1 MANQYTTSR
10 LQTTTHP
17 CNGKKS
23 VVGILL
29 VLRTIEQS
37 KTTESQHDPLSNH
50 RIDNSHKLCH
60 YVSSFQIDALQLRG
74 EHIFFPFQM
83 DVALFDFTGLIS
95 HTSPTL

>member
-1 MANQYTTSR
+1 MA
-10 LQTTTHP
+10 
-17 CNGKKS
+17 KKCCRH
-23 VVGILL
+23 LL

-74 EHIFFPFQM
+74 EHIFFHFKWMLLYLILQ
-83 DVALFDFTGLIS
+83 VLSRILHLLFEAKQ
-95 HTSPTL
+95 

>member
-1 MANQYTTSR
+1 MANQYTTSQQHT
-10 LQTTTHP
+10 LAMA
-17 CNGKKS
+17 KKCCRH
-23 VVGILL
+23 LL

-60 YVSSFQIDALQLRG
+60 YVSSSRAMLYSCVVS
-74 EHIFFPFQM
+74 IFFPFQM
-83 DVALFDFTGLIS
+83 DIALFDFTGLIS